1 MRYRLRFFTGIPIQF
16 STAVV
21 APYNEFLL
29 SKSIEHSVSIF
40 ELIGSSPCQSLK
52 LGGNLLRIS
61 NF

>member
-1 MRYRLRFFTGIPIQF
+1 MRYRLRFFIGIPIQF

-29 SKSIEHSVSIF
+29 SKSIEHSVTIF
-40 ELIGSSPCQSLK
+40 EQTESFLCQSLSVD
-52 LGGNLLRIS
+52 GNLLRVS